1 MPHEYFDFESHST
14 EGLMLSA
21 AMLNKYREDEEIAME
36 KMKNKSPK
44 LQKGGNRAR
53 KLKGERP
60 DRMKN
65 LQNKHK

>member
-36 KMKNKSPK
+36 KAKNKSPSAH
-44 LQKGGNRAR
+44 KGNVRAK
-53 KLKGERP
+53 KLKGQRP
-60 DRMKN
+60 GRMKN
-65 LQNKHK
+65 LKK